1 MDLEPTSHWG
11 TPPVYRTTCVYKYII
26 YLIICIHC
34 ISYLYLALSLSL
46 SLNAVGMCTHPSS
59 VLSQNTLQPGAR
71 DHVSRAASFKPTLY
85 SLFSKVSLQE
95 IAQLRRHSVVFAHE
109 NP

>member
-1 MDLEPTSHWG
+1 MDLEPSSHWG
-11 TPPVYRTTCVYKYII
+11 TPTVYCTTCVYKYISN
-26 YLIICIHC
+26 YMHTLHIIFVFGP
-34 ISYLYLALSLSL
+34 LSL

-59 VLSQNTLQPGAR
+59 ALSQNTLQPGAR

-95 IAQLRRHSVVFAHE
+95 IAQLRRHSVLFAHE